1 MWNKTKIPKEMIP
14 RLNPTSKASLKQ
26 QCLFIAEGDVD
37 KASRLYDFMIKDMDD
52 LPLFDPI
59 APTTMQQVKETA
71 SSTFQW
77 VKENKDDI
85 MDWVGFFRGM
95 IGKGG
100 SGEATPLPPINQ

>member
-1 MWNKTKIPKEMIP
+1 MIP

-37 KASRLYDFMIKDMDD
+37 KASRLYEFMIKDMDE

-59 APTTMQQVKETA
+59 QPTTMQQVKETA
-71 SSTFQW
+71 SDTFTW
-77 VKENKDDI
+77 IKENKDEI

-95 IGKGG
+95 FSKGSEG
-100 SGEATPLPPINQ
+100 GTPIPPINQ